1 MPLSRRYAFCG
12 SPLRRTSSALAA
24 ASLIVLVA
32 APAFAQPPPAPAPRV
47 FPRVTFTVTR
57 ALSNIKLDG
66 ELDEDAWKTAL
77 IVPLPYEWAPG
88 DNVPP
93 PVETECLVTYD
104 ARNLYVAFRAHDPK
118 PADIRAHLM
127 DRDDTDTLIQDD
139 HIGVMID
146 TFNDERRAFQFRVNP
161 LGVQADAIFS
171 EQDGVEDFS
180 WDMIWNAVGRIT
192 TDGYIVEAAFPLK
205 QLRFQ
210 AGAGPQTWGFE
221 AFRSWPRNVRH
232 RISSQP
238 RDRNKGCL
246 LCQEHKITGLE
257 GLAQG
262 RNVELDPTATFSRTD
277 QRESPDAGAL
287 ASGDPSAELGLTGR
301 WSVTSGMTLNGT
313 VNPDFSQVEAD
324 VAQLDVNQRFALFY
338 PEKRPFFL
346 EGIDYFVTPIQSVFT
361 RTVADPYYG
370 VKLTGKQGANAVGL
384 FITRDSI
391 NNLVFPANAG
401 SSEASLDDDV
411 STIVGRYRRDIGRSS
426 TIGALYAG
434 REGDG
439 YHNRQIGADLFWRP
453 TQSDAFRV
461 QYIRTDTQ
469 YPDAIVQE
477 YGQPEKPFGGNGT
490 RIDYEHITE
499 RWMAFGSYEAYDSG
513 FRADTGFVPRVD
525 VRTLAGQ
532 AQRRWYR
539 GAGAWFNILDVGV
552 FASRTTDDGWT
563 LTDQTVAAYVN
574 YTGPY
579 QTQFRF
585 NVPRDLTVYEGVQ
598 YEYCLPTVYFG
609 IKPSGRSALSVR
621 GRFGDGVDYA
631 NNRKAHG
638 VMQISPAVEYRP
650 ASRVSL
656 QFSYTLDQLSVDGG
670 RLYQANLGQLKA
682 IYHINVRTFVRAILQ
697 YTDITRD
704 TDLYLF
710 PVDGRTRRFFSQ
722 YLFSFKLNP
731 QTVIFA
737 GYSDNYSGLRSNDLQ
752 QQNRTFFVKLGYA
765 WAF

>member
-1 MPLSRRYAFCG
+1 V
-12 SPLRRTSSALAA
+12 TSLFPPAGTLAA
-24 ASLIVLVA
+24 FAAATAIALHGVPVLA
-32 APAFAQPPPAPAPRV
+32 QQAPASPAPRV
-47 FPRVTFTVTR
+47 FPKVTFTVSR
-57 ALSNIKLDG
+57 AASEIKVDG
-66 ELDEDAWKTAL
+66 VLDEEAWKTAAV
-77 IVPLPYEWAPG
+77 VPLPYEWAPG

-104 ARNLYVAFRAHDPK
+104 AKNLYVAFRAHDSK

-139 HIGVMID
+139 HVGVMID

-161 LGVQADAIFS
+161 LGVQADAVFS

-180 WDMIWNAVGRIT
+180 WDMMWNAVGRIT
-192 TDGYIVEAAFPLK
+192 GDGYIVEMAFPLK
-205 QLRFQ
+205 QLRFK
-210 AGAGPQTWGFE
+210 AGEGAQIWGFE

-238 RDRNKGCL
+238 RDRNKGCV
-246 LCQEHKITGLE
+246 LCQENKIAGLE

-277 QRESPDAGAL
+277 ELASPGASAL
-287 ASGDPSAELGLTGR
+287 TSGDPDAELGLTGR
-301 WSVTSGMTLNGT
+301 WSVTSSMTLNGT
-313 VNPDFSQVEAD
+313 INPDFSQVEAD

-370 VKLTGKQGANAVGL
+370 AKLTGKQGGNAIGV
-384 FITRDSI
+384 FVTRDSI
-391 NNLVFPANAG
+391 NNLVLPSNAG

-411 STIVGRYRRDIGRSS
+411 STVVGRYRRDVGSSS

-434 REGDG
+434 REGEG

-469 YPDAIVQE
+469 YPDAVAVD
-477 YGQPEKPFGGNGT
+477 YNQPKESFGGNGT
-490 RIDYEHITE
+490 WIDYQHITE
-499 RWMAFGSYEAYDSG
+499 KWMAFGSYEAYDSG

-525 VRTLAGQ
+525 VRTFAGQ
-532 AQRRWYR
+532 AQRSWFR
-539 GAGAWFNILDVGV
+539 GAGAWFNTLDVGV
-552 FASRTTDDGWT
+552 LGLRTTDDGWT

-574 YTGPY
+574 YTGPF

-585 NVPRDLTVYEGVQ
+585 SVPRDLTVYEGVQ
-598 YEYCLPTVYFG
+598 YEYYRPTVYFG

-631 NNRKAHG
+631 NNRAATS
-638 VMQISPAVEYRP
+638 VLQVAPAVEYRP

-656 QFSYTLDQLSVDGG
+656 QLSYNLDQLSVEGG

-697 YTDITRD
+697 YTDISRD
-704 TDLYLF
+704 PDLYRF
-710 PVDGRTRRFFSQ
+710 PVEPRTRRFFSQ

-737 GYSDNYSGLRSNDLQ
+737 GYSDNAAAMQGVDLQ